1 MIYGY
6 KSIPAKFEDV
16 DTRSGIVKGYFNT
29 FDVKDSDGDITRKGA
44 FLKSIQENG
53 PKSAHPR
60 IKYFLN
66 HDPLQV
72 PGVIKELDEDNVGLL
87 YVAHTGTHDLGVDYL
102 KMVESGII
110 TEHSIGYQNVKG
122 GQKMTAEGNN
132 LLQVKLKEGS
142 GLTAWGANQFTPIT
156 VHGKSE
162 TKEQLTERLQKRIGL
177 VEKFCRNTDATDE
190 TIQTLLI
197 EIKQMSQYILDLSS
211 TPAVEQTP
219 EPQKNDAIGL
229 LLLKTKIINN
239 SIKSI

>member
-16 DTRSGIVKGYFNT
+16 DVKSGMVKGYFNT
-29 FDVKDSDGDITRKGA
+29 FNVKDSDGDITRKGV

-60 IKYFLN
+60 IKYFYN

-72 PGVIKELDEDNVGLL
+72 PGVIKELEEDSVGLL
-87 YVAHTGTHDLGVDYL
+87 YLAHTGTHKLGVDYL

-122 GQKMTAEGNN
+122 GQKMTSEGNN
-132 LLQVKLKEGS
+132 LLQVILREGS
-142 GLTAWGANQFTPIT
+142 GLSAWGANQYTPIT
-156 VHGKSE
+156 AFGKGE
-162 TKEQLTERLQKRIGL
+162 TKEQTTERIKSRIGL
-177 VEKFCRNTDATDE
+177 VEKFCRDTDASDE
-190 TIQTLLI
+190 TIQSLLI
-197 EIKQMSQYILDLSS
+197 EIKQMGQYIIDLSS
-211 TPAVEQTP
+211 TPAADAP
-219 EPQKNDAIGL
+219 EPQKNDSGLAL